1 MIDSFDDYEVDRE
14 GASDLKRDQRD
25 HARTS
30 FESLRRFSQ
39 AMAATPVDT
48 VKRDEVKGWMRDPYK
63 RAPNKAQYWPVPN
76 TKARRELDYSRSWL
90 LTHSSDLP
98 RELESEQG
106 MRSEGRTYHEESGT
120 KFDTFVDEPMF
131 TPDTTAMAPSYSD
144 YDDDNVSKYE
154 AHGRFYQE
162 RNGHNETRLSIAQGR
177 PEFKS
182 DPTGREASRYAA
194 EVRASRWAKYDEA
207 RQTRLKWRGM
217 EEYAAVG
224 KASDKIDEGI
234 KRRSVEVNAKP
245 LPDMGRLCE
254 LFDVREGSLYRTKL
268 DRLIDKPTVWVDGSM
283 RKTSRILYALTTGS
297 DPAAKMVRDGIAT
310 QYRDAK
316 GIVTLR
322 PDGKVDARV
331 TLNKEVVTI
340 GEYRT
345 KAQAQEACRLYLRT
359 LERWD
364 SE

>member
-1 MIDSFDDYEVDRE
+1 
-14 GASDLKRDQRD
+14 
-25 HARTS
+25 
-30 FESLRRFSQ
+30 
-39 AMAATPVDT
+39 
-48 VKRDEVKGWMRDPYK
+48 
-63 RAPNKAQYWPVPN
+63 
-76 TKARRELDYSRSWL
+76 
-90 LTHSSDLP
+90 
-98 RELESEQG
+98 

-120 KFDTFVDEPMF
+120 KYDTFVDEPMF

-182 DPTGREASRYAA
+182 DPTGREASSYAA

-254 LFDVREGSLYRTKL
+254 LFHMDGGTLVRT
-268 DRLIDKPTVWVDGSM
+268 RLGRAVTGKQVKVDGKVYYSD
-283 RKTSRILYALTTGS
+283 RIAYTLTTGA
-297 DPAAKMVRDGIAT
+297 DPQGKMVRDGLAT

-316 GIVTLR
+316 GYITVR

-331 TLNKEVVTI
+331 KLNNEAITV
-340 GEYRT
+340 GEYKT

-359 LERWD
+359 LERWG
-364 SE
+364 

>member
-14 GASDLKRDQRD
+14 GASDLKKDQRD

-30 FESLRRFSQ
+30 LESLKRFSQ
-39 AMAATPVDT
+39 AMAATPECTTTKAKVQ
-48 VKRDEVKGWMRDPYK
+48 GWLLDPYK
-63 RAPNKAQYWPVPN
+63 RAPNKAQYWPRAN
-76 TKARRELDYSRSWL
+76 TKARRELDASRSWL

-131 TPDTTAMAPSYSD
+131 APDTTALAPSFGD
-144 YDDDNVSKYE
+144 YGDDNVSKYE

-162 RNGHNETRLSIAQGR
+162 RNGHNETRLSIAQSR
-177 PEFKS
+177 PEFRS
-182 DPTGREASRYAA
+182 NPTGREASRYAA
-194 EVRASRWAKYDEA
+194 EVRARRWVKYDEA

-224 KASDKIDEGI
+224 KASDKIDEGV
-234 KRRSVEVNAKP
+234 KRRSIEVSALP

-254 LFDVREGSLYRTKL
+254 LFHMDGVTLVRTRL
-268 DRLIDKPTVWVDGSM
+268 DRAVTGKQVKIDGIKYVTDRVA
-283 RKTSRILYALTTGS
+283 YALSTGT
-297 DPAAKMVRDGIAT
+297 DPQSKMVRDGIAT

-316 GIVTLR
+316 GTAYPR
-322 PDGKVDARV
+322 SDGKFDALV
-331 TLNKEVVTI
+331 KFGAQEAVTI
-340 GEYRT
+340 GEYKT
-345 KAQAQEACRLYLRT
+345 QAQAREACRLYLRT
-359 LERWD
+359 LERWG
-364 SE
+364 